1 MGKWISYIASLAIIS
16 SMSVTGLAEE
26 TTPEAMTSVNVT
38 QSGTTEYAKV
48 IATYQPSEIENVYCV
63 DMEWTAMNF
72 TYHAGSK
79 GKWNTQTHRYENA
92 DMGEWTADSQGTIT
106 IKNRSNVGVQVTIAY
121 KGTNAYRDAQILISD
136 SEANFSSQM
145 TDNLVS
151 ADSSVEGE
159 SELPVVGTYTVKPS
173 GTLPEGTTNAEIGT
187 LTVSLANTGN

>member
-1 MGKWISYIASLAIIS
+1 M
-16 SMSVTGLAEE
+16 
-26 TTPEAMTSVNVT
+26 
-38 QSGTTEYAKV
+38 
-48 IATYQPSEIENVYCV
+48 
-63 DMEWTAMNF
+63 
-72 TYHAGSK
+72 

>member
-1 MGKWISYIASLAIIS
+1 MRKWISYIASLAIIS
-16 SMSVTGLAEE
+16 SMSVTALAEE

-38 QSGTTEYAKV
+38 QSGTTEYTKV
-48 IATYQPSEIENVYCV
+48 IATYQPGEIENVYCV

-72 TYHAGSK
+72 TYNAGSK
-79 GKWNTQTHRYENA
+79 GKWNTQTHRYENG
-92 DMGEWTADSQGTIT
+92 DTGEWTADSQGTIT

-121 KGTNAYRDAQILISD
+121 MGTNAYRDAQILISD

-159 SELPVVGTYTVKPS
+159 SELPVVGIYTVKPS
-173 GTLPEGTTNAEIGT
+173 GTLPEGTTNAAIGT

>member
-1 MGKWISYIASLAIIS
+1 MRKWISYIASLAIIS
-16 SMSVTGLAEE
+16 SMSVTVLAEE

-38 QSGTTEYAKV
+38 QSGTTEYTKV

-72 TYHAGSK
+72 TYDAGSK
-79 GKWNTQTHRYENA
+79 GKWNAQTHRYENA
-92 DMGEWTADSQGTIT
+92 DTGEWTADSQGTIT

-145 TDNLVS
+145 TENLVS